1 MGARMKKA
9 ILILLAAAAAY
20 AQGADPYVG
29 YIYPCG
35 IQAGTTNRL
44 VVGGQFLWGV
54 RTGAVSG
61 GGVKIIDVELVPGFP
76 PPTGSQFRYLAKWLD
91 AIAKGDRTEPPLPT
105 DPNARVDE
113 WRSNRWWRVLGTL
126 DEQKL
131 SIVARAMYIRPNA
144 LQMSPSLNQRL
155 LVTVAVDA
163 NAAPGAREFRVFA
176 PNGMSAPRPLL
187 VTSAPHEEEARWA
200 PSHRPLPPAP
210 AVTNLPCVLDGQI
223 MPGQTDTW
231 TLHLQKGRTVTLRTV
246 ARELQPYIG
255 DAVPGF
261 FNPAIRIVD
270 TNGLEVAFAD
280 DNFYH
285 PDPVLVFTPPADGD
299 YKLEVHDLLY
309 RGRDDFVYSITV
321 EAGAHPVNPRLSP
334 ARALRANTS
343 SR

>member
-144 LQMSPSLNQRL
+144 LQMSP
-155 LVTVAVDA
+155 T
-163 NAAPGAREFRVFA
+163 NAC
-176 PNGMSAPRPLL
+176 S
-187 VTSAPHEEEARWA
+187 
-200 PSHRPLPPAP
+200 
-210 AVTNLPCVLDGQI
+210 
-223 MPGQTDTW
+223 
-231 TLHLQKGRTVTLRTV
+231 
-246 ARELQPYIG
+246 
-255 DAVPGF
+255 
-261 FNPAIRIVD
+261 
-270 TNGLEVAFAD
+270 
-280 DNFYH
+280 
-285 PDPVLVFTPPADGD
+285 
-299 YKLEVHDLLY
+299 
-309 RGRDDFVYSITV
+309 
-321 EAGAHPVNPRLSP
+321 
-334 ARALRANTS
+334 
-343 SR
+343 